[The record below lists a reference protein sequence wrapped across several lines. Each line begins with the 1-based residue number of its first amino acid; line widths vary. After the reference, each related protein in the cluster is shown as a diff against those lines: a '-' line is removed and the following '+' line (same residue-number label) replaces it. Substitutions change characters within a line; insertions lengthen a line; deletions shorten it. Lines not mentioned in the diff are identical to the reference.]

1 METLRNTNTGNYTL
15 ISFLCWNGV
24 HILKRIKTALPLFC
38 SLCATFISCIV
49 GAVYWWSSTDYTDIV
64 LASLLAGAGACAA
77 YWLIDCLA
85 GGRGMTIWLVVAD
98 LIFSWDIGVAMA
110 STLYKGKDTAY
121 GNMGMILWSASVTV
135 ASGICVY
142 NAAIRQRGMRAINI
156 SRAVMCW
163 FLTMTS
169 AAGLGLMEGKL
180 SVAIRMIAIVSLWAC
195 LRLSTR
201 AILTGGKGRFFE
213 DSMAIAKWREE
224 LVGSYFISEDEAQ
237 TVSFDNALEWSPA
250 VRRALKNR
258 IEQRPAYRETEIKNV
273 VLGAF
278 GLVPAWAAVEAFT
291 FLNGAGMA
299 VTLFLSMLL
308 GLSCMSAQ
316 YFSDRYWDRLQWC
329 KEEIEAES
337 DRLK

>member
-1 METLRNTNTGNYTL
+1 
-15 ISFLCWNGV
+15 
-24 HILKRIKTALPLFC
+24 
-38 SLCATFISCIV
+38 
-49 GAVYWWSSTDYTDIV
+49 
-64 LASLLAGAGACAA
+64 
-77 YWLIDCLA
+77 
-85 GGRGMTIWLVVAD
+85 
-98 LIFSWDIGVAMA
+98 MA